1 MKQRFEYYLMDLD
14 SKIAKKL
21 KIKKKNKYTLKQA
34 ESVIAQIQN
43 SCETET
49 TATVRCVDVEDGA
62 TYDFDG
68 ITITPASE
76 GGKPVALFSEIEDQI
91 LQVDESILSDPNKL
105 ILDINAQYKSEPD
118 VSTQALKRSKP
129 KKGLF
134 SLFSKN
140 KQQDTAED
148 EVMEEESDFEFEEEP
163 ISEEVAEFEE
173 EPEEIET
180 ESTPEEVAESNVEEV
195 NETEDFEFEEEVE
208 EPTTSSQTLD
218 KPIQQY
224 QLESTTSS
232 QNDFNSVSL
241 YPQPVIQQVKK
252 HETVI
257 LPKLQEYCDLG
268 KEIEISI
275 ENTTNKLKPEN
286 LFKFIGIPADK
297 STRLNEYKVNYAMQK
312 LSEVKFEN
320 LREHYFNQVS
330 SLKAEALD
338 SLKTAVN
345 VAWTKSYDLEVEKYK
360 KEQLLTMETTA
371 KEEIQ
376 EFVDR
381 QTKQVEDRIAKFES
395 EQQIALQN
403 FKAKQEAEKNVFV
416 ADEQERSQN
425 LIDSKTEAVNKELEK
440 QKETFF
446 DEEMYKL
453 KIKTNQQLFDGKRKT
468 QQEFAINLS
477 SANED
482 IWNKALEFITQIQ
495 EEIETKTPVWASEI
509 KETNILEQQAYQM
522 EKEQKEMKLKEE
534 SLAIK
539 RLEAETNLK
548 RMEELE
554 HENKMLQIKLE
565 TAESKNELYQL
576 EQSRMVDSGS
586 GHATTRSLFGVRR

>member
-148 EVMEEESDFEFEEEP
+148 EVMEEES
-163 ISEEVAEFEE
+163 
-173 EPEEIET
+173 
-180 ESTPEEVAESNVEEV
+180 
-195 NETEDFEFEEEVE
+195 DFEFEEEVE